1 MVSPDGWFVT
11 AAHVITQD
19 DSPDG
24 PVREDLKQA
33 WLTKEMREFGTPGG
47 MCVGME
53 VGCVLAGLD
62 FALLKTEF
70 SANAS
75 RAHLTGRTVFPS
87 LTVSLRV
94 LDEGEPVYAFG
105 YPLGE
110 VQLVPSPPGTTLG
123 ATALA
128 PRVTSAIVAS
138 TIVKTR
144 PFSTSVEP
152 KEYVLDKALNYGN
165 SGGPILSAETGHV
178 HAYCSRYQPVTIP
191 QRIVPAEADPVN
203 FSIVIPSLYGIV
215 VGLHNPAI
223 VEELIRRGI
232 PLAEV

>member
-1 MVSPDGWFVT
+1 M
-11 AAHVITQD
+11 
-19 DSPDG
+19 
-24 PVREDLKQA
+24 PVVPISRGGQFFRHSLLALES
-33 WLTKEMREFGTPGG
+33 WMRANPSTHSGTRL
-47 MCVGME
+47 E
-53 VGCVLAGLD
+53 RYNLY
-62 FALLKTEF
+62 
-70 SANAS
+70 
-75 RAHLTGRTVFPS
+75 RHLRGRHW
-87 LTVSLRV
+87 
-94 LDEGEPVYAFG
+94 
-105 YPLGE
+105 
-110 VQLVPSPPGTTLG
+110 
-123 ATALA
+123 ALA
-128 PRVTSAIVAS
+128 PRVTSSIVAS